1 MMEITAEIRALID
14 KAAVGM
20 ELAGDEYIDP
30 ADGLIH
36 CKKCG
41 GQRQTVVP
49 CFGKSGYFMPRC
61 ICQCQREAEEQR
73 KAAEERQRRME
84 RIKRRKAQG
93 LQDRYLYDYTFA
105 NDNGQNPLM
114 DKARA
119 YVENWKDAYKNNTGL
134 LLFGDVG
141 TGKSFF
147 AGCIANA
154 LLDRDVPVLMTNF
167 PTILNRLTGM
177 FSEDRADFIASFD
190 EYDLLIIDDLGVER
204 STEYAMEQM
213 FFVID
218 EQVVLVKA
226 GDKVGPVLVEHP
238 RQAVQDGGKV
248 RHQHRHIP
256 VKQGVGDT
264 TGEKGLAGSHIP
276 KQQQAG
282 VVLVSLLPV
291 LHIGAGL
298 VHQGILAVV
307 VGKGVVVQIA
317 VLQSLGLPALDTLH
331 TALPFLSSLALFL
344 GLPLALAD
352 TAGHEVARFSEAWHN
367 GLPLAAAL
375 LTVNEAVCRV
385 YVLVPGQFHTGGCL
399 VDQRPDFCGNLNH
412 TVSSSFT
419 L

>member
-14 KAAVGM
+14 KAAAGV

-49 CFGKSGYFMPRC
+49 CFGKPGYFMPRC

-119 YVENWKDAYKNNTGL
+119 YVENWKEAYKNNTGL

-218 EQVVLVKA
+218 SRYRSRRPMIITTNLKLAELKNPPDLAHARIYDRILERCAPLLFAGKNFREENAGATRQAAKDIVNRKHENFLPDRAARARRKERHERRNPHHADRRHRPTRAPEDAPALVKKI
-226 GDKVGPVLVEHP
+226 GKTTY
-238 RQAVQDGGKV
+238 KV
-248 RHQHRHIP
+248 RVHFSNTSTETMSDKIKRMLKNEI
-256 VKQGVGDT
+256 
-264 TGEKGLAGSHIP
+264 
-276 KQQQAG
+276 QQM
-282 VVLVSLLPV
+282 
-291 LHIGAGL
+291 
-298 VHQGILAVV
+298 
-307 VGKGVVVQIA
+307 
-317 VLQSLGLPALDTLH
+317 
-331 TALPFLSSLALFL
+331 
-344 GLPLALAD
+344 
-352 TAGHEVARFSEAWHN
+352 
-367 GLPLAAAL
+367 
-375 LTVNEAVCRV
+375 
-385 YVLVPGQFHTGGCL
+385 
-399 VDQRPDFCGNLNH
+399 
-412 TVSSSFT
+412 
-419 L
+419 